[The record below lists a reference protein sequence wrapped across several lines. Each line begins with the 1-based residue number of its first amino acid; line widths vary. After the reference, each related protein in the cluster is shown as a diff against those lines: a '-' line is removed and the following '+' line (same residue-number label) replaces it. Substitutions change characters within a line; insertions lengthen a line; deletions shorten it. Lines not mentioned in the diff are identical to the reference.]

1 MAIPS
6 SQPENTNYVSPV
18 GFRFSIRKMPN
29 VNWFVQAANIP
40 GLTIGEALHTMPPID
55 RYLPG
60 DTLVYDM
67 FNLTFK
73 VDEDFTNWME
83 LQSWL
88 LGLGAPEGS
97 EQFRKYVGDT
107 KVDVDRPT
115 VRRPD
120 ITNTKFVDAYM
131 SDATL
136 LILNSNM
143 NPNFEITFQDMFPV
157 SLSELNFDTTLTDV
171 EYLTATATFRYFAYT
186 YKKIDR

>member
-1 MAIPS
+1 MALS
-6 SQPENTNYVSPV
+6 DTQPENVNYVSPV
-18 GFRFSIRKMPN
+18 GFRFTIRKMPN

-83 LQSWL
+83 LQEWMV
-88 LGLGAPEGS
+88 GLGAPEGS
-97 EQFRKYVGDT
+97 EQFSKYVGDS
-107 KVDVDRPT
+107 KVTVDRPYA
-115 VRRPD
+115 RRTD
-120 ITNTKFVDAYM
+120 STNINFRDAYM
-131 SDATL
+131 SDAEL

-143 NPNFEITFQDMFPV
+143 NPNFEITFLDMFPIT
-157 SLSELNFDTTLTDV
+157 LSELNFDTTLTDV
-171 EYLTATATFRYFAYT
+171 EYLTATATFRYLSYT
-186 YKKIDR
+186 YRKIDR